1 MLRTH
6 LKEEKKRS
14 PQRMG
19 KKELR
24 KRQILHCRNKK
35 EFRDM
40 FVSLGKQHQGDYEF
54 FGIGLQ
60 EEDEKCSIKV
70 SFG

>member
-1 MLRTH
+1 MR
-6 LKEEKKRS
+6 
-14 PQRMG
+14 

-24 KRQILHCRNKK
+24 KRQILHCRCNI

-54 FGIGLQ
+54 FGIGLRLQ
-60 EEDEKCSIKV
+60 EEEECT
-70 SFG
+70 